1 MDGLRNQ
8 FPMGNTITA
17 QLIRHDLSGLA
28 TMVSQSPF
36 EEAFSC
42 CAIPLGLKENIYDF
56 TVLINRSPEVML
68 LAVDFYEHL
77 VNEEGIAI
85 TTVLSLQSSSV
96 YSSELDA
103 PKTDRFAAHGDTP
116 LSE

>member
-8 FPMGNTITA
+8 FPMGNSITA
-17 QLIRHDLSGLA
+17 QLIRHDLSGL
-28 TMVSQSPF
+28 
-36 EEAFSC
+36 
-42 CAIPLGLKENIYDF
+42 
-56 TVLINRSPEVML
+56 
-68 LAVDFYEHL
+68 
-77 VNEEGIAI
+77 AI

-116 LSE
+116 LSEKIFNISMAEVKTIVEPDRVGNDIGRKAVAFVCVHLLILAVTAG